1 MVDVSGKLT
10 HRQHA
15 LLKQIAEGRA
25 VPFRI
30 LEAIPPGRIN
40 DAVKRN
46 RASLLAL
53 GLIAKRQGLPVLT
66 PAGRKALLLETED
79 AT

>member
-1 MVDVSGKLT
+1 MVDAPGKLT

-15 LLKQIAEGRA
+15 LLKQIAAGRA

-30 LEAIPPGRIN
+30 LEAILPGRIN

-46 RASLLAL
+46 RASLLSL
-53 GLIAKRQGLPVLT
+53 GLIAERDGLPIVT
-66 PAGRKALLLETED
+66 PAGRKALRGYHG
-79 AT
+79 